1 MDLQTGKLYILKRK
15 TRPIFH
21 LRESRLV
28 IVASQ
33 KMKDFARIGKE
44 SYKERFYVL
53 YSVDSGKTYE
63 YSEWM
68 LDGYYEVLSLT

>member
-1 MDLQTGKLYILKRK
+1 MKLQIGKMYILKRR
-15 TRPIFH
+15 TRPTSH

-33 KMKDFARIGKE
+33 KMKEFARVGGGTFT
-44 SYKERFYVL
+44 ERFYML
-53 YSVDSGKTYE
+53 YLVDSGKTYE

>member
-1 MDLQTGKLYILKRK
+1 MDLQIGKMYILKRK
-15 TRPIFH
+15 TRPTYH

-33 KMKDFARIGKE
+33 KIKDFARIGKE

-53 YSVDSGKTYE
+53 YAVDSGKTYE
-63 YSEWM
+63 CSEWM
-68 LDGYYEVLSLT
+68 LERNYELLSLT

>member
-15 TRPIFH
+15 TDYVAH
-21 LRESRLV
+21 LGKPKLV

-53 YSVDSGKTYE
+53 YAVDSGKTYE

>member
-1 MDLQTGKLYILKRK
+1 MKLQIGKMYILKRK
-15 TRPIFH
+15 
-21 LRESRLV
+21 SRFGKSKLV

-33 KMKDFARIGKE
+33 KMKDFARVGKE

-53 YSVDSGKTYE
+53 YAVDSGKTYE

>member
-15 TRPIFH
+15 
-21 LRESRLV
+21 LAYGKSKSRLV

-33 KMKDFARIGKE
+33 RTKEFARVGKE
-44 SYKERFYVL
+44 AFTERFYVL
-53 YSVDSGKTYE
+53 YAVDSGKTHE

-68 LDGYYEVLSLT
+68 LDRCYELLSLT